1 MKELKETFCKGQVK
15 IIERQ
20 PIVKYKETI
29 TGVSDHQVMAK
40 SANRHNRLYF
50 ESLALSE
57 EVAKSIETGEI
68 TEDQEVNERARI
80 LSTKYGWDK
89 DEAKKIWNFGAF
101 GGKMSNMLIEAT
113 KGVQY
118 LGDVREHINS
128 GFQEVCLHGV
138 LCGEELT
145 CACFRLMDAKLHEDR
160 VHRGSSQVMPAARSA
175 VYGCCLVS
183 KPMLLEPYY
192 LVEMVAATSVMSGI
206 YQVIAKRRGNVLG
219 EEQREGLPLTDVK
232 AYIPV

>member
-128 GFQEVCLHGV
+128 GF
-138 LCGEELT
+138 
-145 CACFRLMDAKLHEDR
+145 
-160 VHRGSSQVMPAARSA
+160 
-175 VYGCCLVS
+175 
-183 KPMLLEPYY
+183 
-192 LVEMVAATSVMSGI
+192 
-206 YQVIAKRRGNVLG
+206 
-219 EEQREGLPLTDVK
+219 
-232 AYIPV
+232 